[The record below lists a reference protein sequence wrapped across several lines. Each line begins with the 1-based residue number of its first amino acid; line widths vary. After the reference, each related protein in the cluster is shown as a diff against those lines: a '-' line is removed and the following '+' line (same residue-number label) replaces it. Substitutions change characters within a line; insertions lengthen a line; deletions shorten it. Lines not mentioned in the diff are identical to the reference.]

1 MSDPTV
7 VNSKTRRKAVRS
19 EGPPV
24 HDGDAPI
31 AEVTTVKAAGVEAAA
46 ATPEADAPEVAETDV
61 ATVKTV
67 VTPEAGDDAGDAADA
82 PVAAES
88 AEPADESLEV
98 VEGAPA
104 VAADAEDSE
113 ATTEGEE
120 SKDGRKWPVLL
131 FGAAAALCLV
141 ALATSLIFWIPAH
154 NAADKNEQ
162 LRADYTQTAKQA
174 VLNITTI
181 KVDTVKDDINR
192 VLSVA
197 SGQLKDEY
205 SSRSDAYAD
214 VIKQANVKASGQV
227 VETAVESYDDRSAQ
241 ILVAAKQ
248 NLTNAGSDQPQQRVY
263 RFRVTITHDG
273 DQFTASKLEFVS

>member
-24 HDGDAPI
+24 QDGDAPI
-31 AEVTTVKAAGVEAAA
+31 ADVTTVKVTGVEAAA
-46 ATPEADAPEVAETDV
+46 ETPETETPEVAETD
-61 ATVKTV
+61 ATTVQTV
-67 VTPEAGDDAGDAADA
+67 VTPEAGKDAGDASD
-82 PVAAES
+82 AAES

-113 ATTEGEE
+113 ADADAP
-120 SKDGRKWPVLL
+120 KDGRKWPVLL
-131 FGAAAALCLV
+131 FGAAAVLCLV

-154 NAADKNEQ
+154 NTADKNEQ

-192 VLSVA
+192 VLAVA

-227 VETAVESYDDRSAQ
+227 VETAVESFDDHSAQ

-273 DQFTASKLEFVS
+273 DHFTASKLEFVS

>member
-24 HDGDAPI
+24 QDGDAPI
-31 AEVTTVKAAGVEAAA
+31 ADVTTVKVTGVEAAA
-46 ATPEADAPEVAETDV
+46 ETPEAETPEVAETD
-61 ATVKTV
+61 ATTVQTV
-67 VTPEAGDDAGDAADA
+67 VTPEAGDDAGDAAEASDT
-82 PVAAES
+82 AES

-113 ATTEGEE
+113 ADAADDA
-120 SKDGRKWPVLL
+120 SKAGRKWPVLL
-131 FGAAAALCLV
+131 FGAAAVLCLV

-154 NAADKNEQ
+154 NTADKNEQ

-227 VETAVESYDDRSAQ
+227 VETAVESYDDHSAQ

-273 DQFTASKLEFVS
+273 DHFTASKLEFVS

>member
-7 VNSKTRRKAVRS
+7 VNSKNRRKAVRS

-24 HDGDAPI
+24 HDGDAPSV
-31 AEVTTVKAAGVEAAA
+31 EVTTVKATGAEAVA
-46 ATPEADAPEVAETDV
+46 ATPEAGTPEVADSD

-67 VTPEAGDDAGDAADA
+67 VAPEAGDDAGDAADVP
-82 PVAAES
+82 PVAES
-88 AEPADESLEV
+88 DDPEDESLEV
-98 VEGAPA
+98 VEGDPA
-104 VAADAEDSE
+104 VASDAEDSE
-113 ATTEGEE
+113 ADTE
-120 SKDGRKWPVLL
+120 DGSSQGGRQWPVLL

-141 ALATSLIFWIPAH
+141 ALVTGLIFWIPAH
-154 NAADKNEQ
+154 NTASKNEQ

-174 VLNITTI
+174 ILNITTI
-181 KVDTVKDDINR
+181 KVDSVKDDINR

-214 VIKQANVKASGQV
+214 VIKQANVKATGQV
-227 VETAVESYDDRSAQ
+227 VETAVESYDDKSAQ

-263 RFRVTITHDG
+263 RFRVTIVHDG
-273 DQFTASKLEFVS
+273 DNFTASKLEFVS

>member
-31 AEVTTVKAAGVEAAA
+31 AEVTTVKATDVEAAA
-46 ATPEADAPEVAETDV
+46 ATSEAATPEVADTD
-61 ATVKTV
+61 ATTVKTV
-67 VTPEAGDDAGDAADA
+67 VTPEVGDDSEDAADA

-113 ATTEGEE
+113 AATAGDE

-131 FGAAAALCLV
+131 FGAAAVLCLV

-154 NAADKNEQ
+154 NTANKDEQ

-227 VETAVESYDDRSAQ
+227 VETAVESYDDHSAQ

-273 DQFTASKLEFVS
+273 DHFTASKLEFVS

>member
-7 VNSKTRRKAVRS
+7 VNSKNRRKAVRS

-24 HDGDAPI
+24 HDGDAPSV
-31 AEVTTVKAAGVEAAA
+31 EVTTVKATGAEAVA
-46 ATPEADAPEVAETDV
+46 ATPEAVTPEVADDDA

-67 VTPEAGDDAGDAADA
+67 VAPEAGDDAGDAADVPA
-82 PVAAES
+82 VAES
-88 AEPADESLEV
+88 DEPEDESPEV

-104 VAADAEDSE
+104 VASDAEDSE
-113 ATTEGEE
+113 SDAEDDSSRG
-120 SKDGRKWPVLL
+120 GRQWPVLL

-141 ALATSLIFWIPAH
+141 ALVASLIFWIPAH
-154 NAADKNEQ
+154 NTASKNEQ

-181 KVDTVKDDINR
+181 KVDSVKDDINR

-214 VIKQANVKASGQV
+214 VIKQANVKATGQV

-263 RFRVTITHDG
+263 RFRVTIVHDG
-273 DQFTASKLEFVS
+273 DNFTAEKLEFVS

>member
-31 AEVTTVKAAGVEAAA
+31 AEVTTVQVAGVEAAA
-46 ATPEADAPEVAETDV
+46 ATPEAETPEVAETD
-61 ATVKTV
+61 ATTVQTV
-67 VTPEAGDDAGDAADA
+67 VTPEAGDDAGDASDA
-82 PVAAES
+82 PES

-113 ATTEGEE
+113 ADADADA

-131 FGAAAALCLV
+131 FGAAAVLCLV

-154 NAADKNEQ
+154 NTADKNEQ

-192 VLSVA
+192 VLAVA

-227 VETAVESYDDRSAQ
+227 VETAVESFDDHSAQ

-273 DQFTASKLEFVS
+273 DHFTASKLEFVS

>member
-1 MSDPTV
+1 MTAD
-7 VNSKTRRKAVRS
+7 
-19 EGPPV
+19 
-24 HDGDAPI
+24 
-31 AEVTTVKAAGVEAAA
+31 TTVKVESAAVEAAA
-46 ATPEADAPEVAETDV
+46 IDLAKADATPVAKAAVAVADDSPEAPAAASDDSAADEPL
-61 ATVKTV
+61 V
-67 VTPEAGDDAGDAADA
+67 VT
-82 PVAAES
+82 
-88 AEPADESLEV
+88 
-98 VEGAPA
+98 EGAPA
-104 VAADAEDSE
+104 IAADADESEDT
-113 ATTEGEE
+113 ADEE
-120 SKDGRKWPVLL
+120 SKGGRNWPVLL
-131 FGAAAALCLV
+131 LGAAAALCLV

-227 VETAVESYDDRSAQ
+227 VETAVESYDDNSAQ

-248 NLTNAGSDQPQQRVY
+248 NLTNAGTDQPQQRVY

-273 DQFTASKLEFVS
+273 DHFTASKLEFVS